1 MIVGDVLQ
9 YCHYSNIGGSYV
21 TYLKQFWAWLAP
33 YLRRLG
39 HAIAWVFRRFQLIRW
54 AILIGLMLILVAS
67 AFFTY
72 KAKTADVQDIKSTL
86 QTKTTI
92 YDRKNQE
99 AGTLY
104 GQKGTYVELSQI
116 AKPIQNAVLSTED
129 RTFYSN
135 WGFSIKGILRS
146 VVNLVIHR
154 GEITGGGSTITQ
166 QLAKNTLL
174 TQQQSYLR
182 KAQELFLAVQLT
194 KVYSKADILTM
205 YLNNAYFGNGVWGV
219 EDASERYFGKHASQL
234 DASEGATLAAMLR
247 SPSYYNPVDHMDHA
261 LARRNLILGLMVDNN
276 KLTTAEAQSAK
287 NSSLTLKDN
296 YSQGNAEKYP
306 YFFDA
311 VIEEA
316 QKDGISQDDIVN
328 KGYKVYTT
336 LDPTYQEEMQT
347 TFDNDANF
355 PDNASDGTKAQ
366 AASIAVDPNN
376 GGVLAV
382 VGARGTH
389 VYLGFNYATQLQR
402 SPGSTIKPL
411 MVYTPALEHGYAYD
425 STVQDKKQSYGKDD
439 YTPTNATG
447 TYTGSLPM
455 YLALANSVNTSAVWL
470 LNKIDVQTGVKSLER
485 FGITL
490 KKKDQNLAAALGGVT
505 TGFSPLM
512 MARAYSAFANGG
524 YLPQT
529 HFIRKVVDA
538 TGKTVVDNTDNTK
551 KRIIKQSVAKSM
563 TSMMLGTFK
572 YGTGVS
578 AAPAGYTVAGKTGST
593 EVPNSWGYGTRDQ
606 WVVGYT
612 PDIVVATWTGFVR
625 TDAQHFLVGTSESGV
640 APIFKAEMQSIL
652 PSTPQSSFNTKDA
665 KEMATLQTPASA
677 SSSGGNIW
685 NNVQSGVES
694 GINSAKDKVN
704 EWYNDLKGL
713 FN

>member
-1 MIVGDVLQ
+1 
-9 YCHYSNIGGSYV
+9 V
-21 TYLKQFWAWLAP
+21 TYLKQFWAWVAP
-33 YLRRLG
+33 YLRKIGR
-39 HAIAWVFRRFQLIRW
+39 AIAWVFSRFQLIRW
-54 AILIGLMLILVAS
+54 AILIGLTVILCAS

-92 YDRKNQE
+92 FDRENKQ

-104 GQKGTYVELSQI
+104 GQKGTYVELEQI
-116 AKPIQNAVLSTED
+116 SPSIQNAVLSTED

-146 VVNLVIHR
+146 VVNLVLHR

-194 KVYSKADILTM
+194 KVYSKKDILTM

-219 EDASERYFGKHASQL
+219 EDASERYFGKHASAL

-261 LARRNLILGLMVDNN
+261 LARRNLILGLMVDNQ
-276 KLTTAEAQSAK
+276 KLTQTEAQVAK
-287 NSSLTLKDN
+287 SKSLTLLDN
-296 YSQGNAEKYP
+296 YSASNGEAYP
-306 YFFDA
+306 YFFDS

-336 LDPTYQEEMQT
+336 LDPTYQTKMQEA
-347 TFDNDANF
+347 FDNDANF
-355 PDNASDGTKAQ
+355 PANAADGTPAQ
-366 AASIAVDPNN
+366 AASIAVDPTT

-425 STVQDKKQSYGKDD
+425 STLVDKKLSYGKNN

-470 LNKIDVQTGVKSLER
+470 LNKIGVQTGVKSLER

-505 TGFSPLM
+505 TGFSPEI
-512 MARAYSAFANGG
+512 MARAYAAFANGG

-529 HFIRKVVDA
+529 HFIRKIVDA
-538 TGKTVVDNTDNTK
+538 TGKTVVDNTSNPK
-551 KRIIKQSVAKSM
+551 KRIIKEKVAKSM

-572 YGTGVS
+572 YGTGTS
-578 AAPAGYTVAGKTGST
+578 AAPSGYTVAGKTGST
-593 EVPNSWGYGTRDQ
+593 EVPSDWGYGTRDQ

-612 PDIVVATWTGFVR
+612 PDIVVATWTGFA
-625 TDAQHFLVGTSESGV
+625 TTNSTHFLQGTSESGV
-640 APIFKAEMQSIL
+640 APIFKAEMASIL
-652 PSTPQSSFNTKDA
+652 PTTPQTSFDTKDA
-665 KEMATLQTPASA
+665 KQMATLQTPDTD
-677 SSSGGNIW
+677 SSGSDLW
-685 NNVQSGVES
+685 SNVQDGFD
-694 GINSAKDKVN
+694 SAKQKVN
-704 EWYNDLKGL
+704 EWYNNLKGL

>member
-1 MIVGDVLQ
+1 MA
-9 YCHYSNIGGSYV
+9 
-21 TYLKQFWAWLAP
+21 YLKQFWQWVRP
-33 YLRRLG
+33 YL
-39 HAIAWVFRRFQLIRW
+39 HTAWAAVRWFFRRFQLIRW
-54 AILIGLMLILVAS
+54 MILIGLTIILIAS
-67 AFFTY
+67 AWFTY
-72 KAKTADVQDIKSTL
+72 QAKTADVQNIKSTL
-86 QTKTTI
+86 QTKTII

-104 GQKGTYVELSQI
+104 GQKGTYVTLDKISPQ
-116 AKPIQNAVLSTED
+116 IQNAVLSTED

-146 VVNLVIHR
+146 VVNLIIHH
-154 GEITGGGSTITQ
+154 GQITGGGSTITQ

-174 TQQQSYLR
+174 TQKQTYLR
-182 KAQELFLAVQLT
+182 KAQELFLAIQLT
-194 KVYSKADILTM
+194 KVYAKSDILAM

-219 EDASERYFGKHASQL
+219 EDASEKYFGKHASEL
-234 DASEGATLAAMLR
+234 DASEGATIAAMLR
-247 SPSYYNPVDHMDHA
+247 SPSYYNPIDNMQHA
-261 LARRNLILGLMVDNN
+261 VERRNLILGLMVDND
-276 KLTTAEAQSAK
+276 KLTQAEANSAK
-287 NSSLTLKDN
+287 SETLTLKDN
-296 YSQGNAEKYP
+296 YTDGNANKYP

-316 QKDGISQDDIVN
+316 QKDGISQDDIMN

-336 LDPTYQEEMQT
+336 LDTTYQSEMQS

-355 PDNASDGTKAQ
+355 PANASDGTKAQ
-366 AASIAVDPNN
+366 ASSIAVDPNN

-382 VGARGTH
+382 VGGRGEH
-389 VYLGFNYATQLQR
+389 VFLGYNYATQLQR

-411 MVYTPALEHGYAYD
+411 MVYTPALEHGYDYD
-425 STVQDKKQSYGKDD
+425 STVQDKKQSYGANN

-455 YLALANSVNTSAVWL
+455 YMALANSVNTSAVWL
-470 LNKIDVQTGVKSLER
+470 LNKIGVQTGVKSLAR
-485 FGITL
+485 FGIEL

-505 TGFSPLM
+505 TGFSPLI

-529 HFIRKVVDA
+529 HFIRKIVDA
-538 TGKTVVDNTDNTK
+538 TGKTVVDNTENTK
-551 KRIIKQSVAKSM
+551 KRIIKASVAKTM

-578 AAPAGYTVAGKTGST
+578 AAPDGYTVAGKTGST
-593 EVPNSWGYGTRDQ
+593 EVPSSWGYGTRDQ

-612 PDIVVATWTGFVR
+612 PDMVVATWTGFAT
-625 TDAQHFLVGTSESGV
+625 TDKDHFLVGTSESGV
-640 APIFKAEMQSIL
+640 APIFKAEMSAML
-652 PSTPQSSFNTKDA
+652 PSSPQSAFDTKDA
-665 KEMATLQTPASA
+665 KSEATLQTPASS
-677 SSSGGNIW
+677 SSSGSDVWSNIQDG
-685 NNVQSGVES
+685 VQSG
-694 GINSAKDKVN
+694 IDSAKSTVN
-704 EWYNDLKGL
+704 QWYNDIKGL

>member
-1 MIVGDVLQ
+1 M
-9 YCHYSNIGGSYV
+9 

-33 YLRRLG
+33 YLHRLG
-39 HAIAWVFRRFQLIRW
+39 RAIAWVFRRFQLIRW
-54 AILIGLMLILVAS
+54 AILICLTAILVAS

-92 YDRKNQE
+92 YDRKNE
-99 AGTLY
+99 AAGTLY
-104 GQKGTYVELSQI
+104 GQKGTYVELDKI

-135 WGFSIKGILRS
+135 WGFSVKGILRS
-146 VVNLVIHR
+146 VVNLIIHR

-194 KVYSKADILTM
+194 KVYSKSDILTM

-219 EDASERYFGKHASQL
+219 EDASERYFGKHASEL

-261 LARRNLILGLMVDNN
+261 VARRNLILGLMVDNN
-276 KLTTAEAQSAK
+276 KLTDTEAKAAK
-287 NSSLTLKDN
+287 SEALVLQDN
-296 YSQGNAEKYP
+296 YSEGNAEKYP

-347 TFDNDANF
+347 TFDNDYNF
-355 PDNASDGTKAQ
+355 PQNASDGTKAQ
-366 AASIAVDPNN
+366 AASIAVDPDT

-425 STVQDKKQSYGKDD
+425 STVQDKKQSYGKNN

-470 LNKIDVQTGVKSLER
+470 LNKIGVQTGVKSLDR

-505 TGFSPLM
+505 TGFSPLI

-529 HFIRKVVDA
+529 HFIRKIVDA
-538 TGKTVVDNTDNTK
+538 TGKTVVDNTDTSK
-551 KRIIKQSVAKSM
+551 KRIIKASVAKSM

-578 AAPAGYTVAGKTGST
+578 AAPEGYTVAGKTGST
-593 EVPNSWGYGTRDQ
+593 EVPSSWGYGTRDQ

-612 PDIVVATWTGFVR
+612 PDIVVATWTGFAQ

-640 APIFKAEMQSIL
+640 APIFKSEMQAIL

-665 KEMATLQTPASA
+665 KEMATLQTPANDA
-677 SSSGGNIW
+677 SGSNVW
-685 NNVQSGVES
+685 DNVQSGVES